1 MATCP
6 TCGQK
11 SKGWFKACDSCAMAN
26 TIATNLKAE
35 KKNPKR
41 PIPKQDDE

>member
-6 TCGQK
+6 TCGNK
-11 SKGWFKACDSCAMAN
+11 SPGWYKSCDTCSRAN
-26 TIATNLKAE
+26 TIATTLKSE
-35 KKNPKR
+35 KKNPLR